1 MVTVRFRVKRRNTM
15 NRRALIAL
23 LASALTERLTS
34 RLAFAGTHSL
44 NSHPKTRILVIGA
57 GMAGLAAARML
68 HDHGFHV
75 QVLEARDR
83 LGGRI
88 WTSTKWSDIPLDL
101 GASWIHGIDGNPLT
115 ELANIANAE
124 RLEISYDSSSTY
136 DSDGDE
142 LSPEKESRLE
152 GLRQQFYRALRK
164 AQDSDEDQ
172 SIRDFVKSWSRKIA
186 ADEES
191 KRLLNFILSSE
202 IEQEYSGS
210 AERLSTHWYDSSEE
224 FDGED
229 ALFAKGFSVLVD
241 FLAKDLTIRK
251 GEIVRRVDWRGDKV
265 IVTTK
270 EDEYI
275 ADKVIVT
282 LPLGV
287 LKANQVEFLPN
298 LPKPTSDAIKKL
310 EMGTLN
316 KCYLRFS
323 EVFWPED
330 VDWLGY
336 IPTVH
341 GTWTEW
347 VSFAR
352 VAGHPTLLGFNA
364 GNRAREIEAWSDQQI
379 VDDAMQTLRIMF
391 GKKIP
396 EPIDYQITRWHSD
409 PFSFGSYSFNS
420 VGSRPNLRRRLATP
434 LSGKLFFAGEATD
447 ENYFGTVHGAYLSGL
462 RAAKEV
468 MD

>member
-1 MVTVRFRVKRRNTM
+1 MKRRS
-15 NRRALIAL
+15 L
-23 LASALTERLTS
+23 LNWFAAILVERITSKVHGAETQGERPSSAET
-34 RLAFAGTHSL
+34 
-44 NSHPKTRILVIGA
+44 ILVIGA

-68 HDHGFHV
+68 HDRGFHV

-88 WTSTKWSDIPLDL
+88 WTSTKWPDMPLDL

-115 ELANIANAE
+115 ELADDAHAE
-124 RLEISYDSSSTY
+124 RLETRYDSSLTY
-136 DSDGDE
+136 DSDGEE
-142 LSPEKESRLE
+142 LSNEKESRLDR
-152 GLRQQFYRALRK
+152 LRKQFYKALRK
-164 AQDSDEDQ
+164 AQDNDEDQ
-172 SIRDFVKSWSRKIA
+172 SIREFANAWSREID

-210 AERLSTHWYDSSEE
+210 AERLSTHWYDSAQA

-229 ALFAKGFSVLVD
+229 ALFAKGFAVLVD

-251 GEIVRRVDWRGDKV
+251 DAIVSRIDWHGDKV
-265 IVTTK
+265 VVTTNEK
-270 EDEYI
+270 EYI

-287 LKANQVEFLPN
+287 LKANKIEFVPN
-298 LPKPTSDAIKKL
+298 LPKPTTDAIAKL

-323 EVFWPED
+323 EVFWPDD
-330 VDWLGY
+330 VDWLEY
-336 IPTVH
+336 IPTKH
-341 GTWTEW
+341 GEWTEW

-352 VAGHPTLLGFNA
+352 VVSQPILLGFHA
-364 GNRAREIEAWSDQQI
+364 GNRAREIEAWSDPQI
-379 VDDAMQTLRIMF
+379 VDDAMRTLRIMF
-391 GKKIP
+391 GQEIP

-409 PFSFGSYSFNS
+409 HFSFGSYSFNS

-434 LSGKLFFAGEATD
+434 ISGKVFLAGEATD

>member
-1 MVTVRFRVKRRNTM
+1 M
-15 NRRALIAL
+15 NRRSL
-23 LASALTERLTS
+23 LNWLTKILVERMIS
-34 RLAFAGTHSL
+34 RAHGAEARGERPSTTGT
-44 NSHPKTRILVIGA
+44 ILVIGA

-68 HDHGFHV
+68 HDRGFHV

-88 WTSTKWSDIPLDL
+88 WTSTKWPDMPLDL
-101 GASWIHGIDGNPLT
+101 GASWIHGTAGNPLT
-115 ELANIANAE
+115 ELANDAKAE
-124 RLEISYDSSSTY
+124 RLEISHDSSLTY

-142 LSPEKESRLE
+142 LSREKENRLDH
-152 GLRQQFYRALRK
+152 LRKQFYRALRK
-164 AQDSDEDQ
+164 AQENDKDQ
-172 SIRDFVKSWSRKIA
+172 SIREFVNSWSRKIE

-210 AERLSTHWYDSSEE
+210 AERLSTHWYDSSEDFE
-224 FDGED
+224 GED
-229 ALFAKGFSVLVD
+229 ALIAKGFAVLVE

-251 GEIVRRVDWRGDKV
+251 GEMVNRIDWRGDKV
-265 IVTTK
+265 VVTTNQ
-270 EDEYI
+270 DEYVV
-275 ADKVIVT
+275 DKAIVT

-287 LKANQVEFLPN
+287 LKAGKIEFVPS
-298 LPKPTSDAIKKL
+298 LPKPTTDAIAKL
-310 EMGTLN
+310 EMGVLN

-330 VDWLGY
+330 MDWLEY
-336 IPTVH
+336 IPTRH
-341 GTWTEW
+341 GEWTEW

-352 VAGHPTLLGFNA
+352 VAGYPTLLGFNA

-391 GKKIP
+391 GKEIP
-396 EPIDYQITRWHSD
+396 EPVGFQVTRWHSD

-420 VGSRPNLRRRLATP
+420 LGSLPNLRRRLATP

-447 ENYFGTVHGAYLSGL
+447 ENYFGTVHGAYLSGV

>member
-1 MVTVRFRVKRRNTM
+1 M
-15 NRRALIAL
+15 NRRALLTL
-23 LASALTERLTS
+23 LVTALTERITS
-34 RLAFAGTHSL
+34 KSTAAEALAVNPHT
-44 NSHPKTRILVIGA
+44 NTRVLVIGA

-68 HDHGFHV
+68 HDQGFHV

-88 WTSTKWSDIPLDL
+88 WTSTKWPDMPLDL

-115 ELANIANAE
+115 ELADDAKAE
-124 RLEISYDSSSTY
+124 RLETRYDSSLTY

-142 LSPEKESRLE
+142 LSREKENRLDR
-152 GLRQQFYRALRK
+152 LRKQFYKALRK
-164 AQDSDEDQ
+164 AQDNDEDQ
-172 SIRDFVKSWSRKIA
+172 SIREFVNAWSREIV

-210 AERLSTHWYDSSEE
+210 AERLSTHWFDSAQA

-229 ALFAKGFSVLVD
+229 ALFAKGFAVLVD

-251 GEIVRRVDWRGDKV
+251 DSIVSRIDWHSDKV
-265 IVTTK
+265 VVTANEK
-270 EDEYI
+270 EYV

-287 LKANQVEFLPN
+287 LKANKIEFEPR
-298 LPKPTSDAIKKL
+298 LPKPMTDAIAKL

-323 EVFWPED
+323 EAFWPD
-330 VDWLGY
+330 DIDWLEY
-336 IPTVH
+336 IPTKH
-341 GTWTEW
+341 GEWTEW

-352 VAGHPTLLGFNA
+352 VASQPILLGFHA
-364 GNRAREIEAWSDQQI
+364 GNRAREIETWSDQQI
-379 VDDAMQTLRIMF
+379 VDDAMRTLRIMF
-391 GKKIP
+391 GKEIP
-396 EPIDYQITRWHSD
+396 QPIDYQITRWHSD

-434 LSGKLFFAGEATD
+434 ISGKVFFAGEATD
-447 ENYFGTVHGAYLSGL
+447 EDYFGTVHGAYMSGL

-468 MD
+468 ID

>member
-1 MVTVRFRVKRRNTM
+1 M
-15 NRRALIAL
+15 NRRSLLNWLTAILVERMISRVHRTEARGERPSIAE
-23 LASALTERLTS
+23 T
-34 RLAFAGTHSL
+34 
-44 NSHPKTRILVIGA
+44 ILVIGA

-68 HDHGFHV
+68 HDRGYRV

-88 WTSTKWSDIPLDL
+88 WTSTKWPDMPLDL

-115 ELANIANAE
+115 ELADIAKAE
-124 RLEISYDSSSTY
+124 RLEISYDSSVTY
-136 DSDGDE
+136 DSDGNE

-152 GLRQQFYRALRK
+152 SLRQQFYRALRR
-164 AQDSDEDQ
+164 AQEGDSDQ
-172 SIRDFVKSWSRKIA
+172 SIRDFVESWSRKIE

-298 LPKPTSDAIKKL
+298 LPKPTLDAIAKL

-447 ENYFGTVHGAYLSGL
+447 EHYFGTVHGAYLSGL
-462 RAAKEV
+462 RAANEV
-468 MD
+468 MG

>member
-1 MVTVRFRVKRRNTM
+1 M
-15 NRRALIAL
+15 NRRSL
-23 LASALTERLTS
+23 LNWLTAILVERMTWKVHGAETQGERPS
-34 RLAFAGTHSL
+34 TAET
-44 NSHPKTRILVIGA
+44 ILVIGA

-68 HDHGFHV
+68 HDRGYRV

-88 WTSTKWSDIPLDL
+88 WTSTKWPDMPLDL

-115 ELANIANAE
+115 ELADDAKAE
-124 RLEISYDSSSTY
+124 RLEISYDSSLTY
-136 DSDGDE
+136 DSDGNE
-142 LSPEKESRLE
+142 LSRERETRLDR
-152 GLRQQFYRALRK
+152 LRQQFHRALRG
-164 AQDSDEDQ
+164 AQENDEDQ
-172 SIRDFVKSWSRKIA
+172 SIRDFVEAWSRKIE

-265 IVTTK
+265 VVTTK

-298 LPKPTSDAIKKL
+298 LPKPTSNAIAKL

-364 GNRAREIEAWSDQQI
+364 GNRAREIEAWSDPQI

-420 VGSRPNLRRRLATP
+420 VGSRPNLRRRLSTP

-468 MD
+468 MG